1 MSRSKEYRAVK
12 NYIHNELKLSKEDI
26 REIILPLVK
35 REAIR
40 IFRNT
45 YGDDV
50 NIENFI
56 RCMVTDEI
64 KRHDFSIIR
73 NLTKTKE
80 VIIEKLL
87 GDLKI
92 VTKTKE

>member
-35 REAIR
+35 QEAMR

-64 KRHDFSIIR
+64 KKHDFSIIR
-73 NLTKTKE
+73 NLTKE
-80 VIIEKLL
+80 VIMEKVL

-92 VTKTKE
+92 EIKTKE